1 MFYLMKM
8 SHSLYTVASELIS
21 LSSVSVRG
29 KRRRQECFQG
39 GSQNIITLKKKK
51 GEGGINCSYI
61 FSETLDF
68 KSLALLEGDFP
79 PLVMIMFILYY
90 LLHSNCITK
99 VIQNLIRA
107 ALKIKEVSQ

>member
-39 GSQNIITLKKKK
+39 GSPNIITLKQ
-51 GEGGINCSYI
+51 GGGNLLQLYLQKDFRFQKLDITGMRFPTISDDHVY
-61 FSETLDF
+61 TLLSASF
-68 KSLALLEGDFP
+68 
-79 PLVMIMFILYY
+79 
-90 LLHSNCITK
+90 
-99 VIQNLIRA
+99 
-107 ALKIKEVSQ
+107 

>member
-39 GSQNIITLKKKK
+39 GSQNIITLKKKR
-51 GEGGINCSYI
+51 GGNLLQLYLQKDFRFQKLGITGRRFPTISDDHVY
-61 FSETLDF
+61 TLLSASF
-68 KSLALLEGDFP
+68 
-79 PLVMIMFILYY
+79 
-90 LLHSNCITK
+90 
-99 VIQNLIRA
+99 
-107 ALKIKEVSQ
+107 

>member
-39 GSQNIITLKKKK
+39 GSQNIITLKKKR
-51 GEGGINCSYI
+51 GGNLLQLYLQKDFRFQKLGITGRRFPTISDDHVY
-61 FSETLDF
+61 TLLSTSF
-68 KSLALLEGDFP
+68 
-79 PLVMIMFILYY
+79 
-90 LLHSNCITK
+90 
-99 VIQNLIRA
+99 
-107 ALKIKEVSQ
+107 